1 MKLKVELF
9 RYETLVFGKILEQD
23 GIERGC
29 KKICEK
35 DEYSI
40 RSIDSPAIGEMNRK
54 TLFIRGERYEK
65 DNVPIFCNFDSQSEA
80 IEWCE
85 NIKGLIDEINEDKID
100 KIKKIKKVI

>member
-23 GIERGC
+23 GIERGSG
-29 KKICEK
+29 KICEK

-40 RSIDSPAIGEMNRK
+40 YSRVSPVISLNNRK
-54 TLFIRGERYEK
+54 KLFIRGGLREE
-65 DNVPIFCNFDSQSEA
+65 DNIPIFCNFDSENEA

-85 NIKGLIDEINEDKID
+85 KIKVLIDEINEDETGKNKIE
-100 KIKKIKKVI
+100 KVI

>member
-29 KKICEK
+29 ERVCGK
-35 DEYSI
+35 DGYSI
-40 RSIDSPAIGEMNRK
+40 RSIDSPAIGEIDGK

-65 DNVPIFCNFDSQSEA
+65 DNVPIFSNFDSQSEA

-85 NIKGLIDEINEDKID
+85 NIKGLIDKINENEMGENKIE
-100 KIKKIKKVI
+100 KVI

>member
-1 MKLKVELF
+1 MKLKIELF

-29 KKICEK
+29 EKICEK

-40 RSIDSPAIGEMNRK
+40 YSIDSPAINEMDRK

-65 DNVPIFCNFDSQSEA
+65 DNIPIFQNFDSKSEA

-85 NIKGLIDEINEDKID
+85 NIKGLIDEINEDETKKD
-100 KIKKIKKVI
+100 KIEKVI